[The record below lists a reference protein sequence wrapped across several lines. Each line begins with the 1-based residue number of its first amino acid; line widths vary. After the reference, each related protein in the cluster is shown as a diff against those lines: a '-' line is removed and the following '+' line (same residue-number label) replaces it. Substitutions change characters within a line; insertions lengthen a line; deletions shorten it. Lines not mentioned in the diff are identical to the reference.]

1 MDTIRLGQH
10 RVSRLILGGNPFSGF
25 SHQGSD
31 RDLAMKRYYT
41 TETIKRTLSE
51 AEALGINTFLGR
63 ADHHISRVLFEYWD
77 QGGAIQWFAQTC
89 PEMVNHE
96 ASVSRAAA
104 GGAKACYVHGGVM
117 DYLLAQGGL
126 GEIPAVI
133 DLIRRSGMLTGI
145 AGHNPKVF
153 EWAEKNLDVDFYM
166 CSYYNSAHRDQGA
179 ERAPGTTEWFLEE
192 DRRAMTELIATLS
205 KPVIHYKV
213 MAAGR
218 NDPAEAFAY
227 VARHLRQG
235 DAVCVGVFTQGNPD
249 MLKKDIELLDGALA
263 ARTGRGEA

>member
-1 MDTIRLGQH
+1 MDKIALGKIQAT
-10 RVSRLILGGNPFSGF
+10 RLILGGNPFSGF

-41 TETIKRTLSE
+41 TEAIKRTLRE
-51 AEALGINTFLGR
+51 AEALGIYTFIGR
-63 ADHHISRVLFEYWD
+63 ADHHISRVLYEYWD

-104 GGAKACYVHGGVM
+104 GGAKACYVHGGIM

-133 DLIRRSGMLTGI
+133 DLIRQKGMVAGI

-153 EWAEKNLDVDFYM
+153 EWAEKNLNVDFYM
-166 CSYYNSAHRDQGA
+166 CSYYNSAHRDQKA
-179 ERAPGTTEWFLEE
+179 EHVSGTAEWFLEE
-192 DRRAMTELIATLS
+192 DRRAMTGLIASLS

-218 NDPAEAFAY
+218 NDPAEALAY
-227 VARHLRQG
+227 VARHLRPQ
-235 DAVCVGVFTQGNPD
+235 DAVCVGVFTQGNPG
-249 MLKKDIELLDGALA
+249 MLREDIEILERALV
-263 ARTGRGEA
+263 ARKREETA